1 MYQKDLE
8 ILCKKLKIILNGG
21 GVQGRTAVQ
30 KSVQKLIYMFCK
42 SEKFRSCR
50 LTFQNLLQKLS
61 KIFVPCASR
70 AQKLSPYNDPNQH
83 A

>member
-30 KSVQKLIYMFCK
+30 KSIQKLIYMFSK
-42 SEKFRSCR
+42 SENFALAGS
-50 LTFQNLLQKLS
+50 LS
-61 KIFVPCASR
+61 KTSY
-70 AQKLSPYNDPNQH
+70 KS
-83 A
+83 